1 MAKTV
6 KQKFS
11 VQSNNEN
18 LIAHILLPGS
28 KSISNRALILKEI
41 IAQKTGKTID
51 IKNLS
56 AAEDTQ
62 ILISALAQKQ
72 GSVNIQN
79 AGTCLRFLCAYFAA
93 SEGSDIILTG
103 SDRMKERPIA
113 PLIEA
118 LRNMGANIQYLEEN
132 NCLPIQIKGTK
143 LKGGKVNV
151 SGSLSSQFISA
162 LMLISPLL
170 ETPIQIDMEG
180 ELVSKEYIK
189 LTQTLLEQFGI
200 GCIQTENIDNIQVKE
215 LDPNKI
221 PETYTVEADWSS
233 AAFFYEAAVLA
244 EKADIFFE
252 NLYLNSIQ
260 GDSILAQ
267 WMEGFGIKSF
277 QKETG
282 IAITKTRI
290 SGATPTQLN
299 FINHPDLAPAFIC
312 ATAGAYMPFNAE
324 GISSLQHKESKR
336 ISVLATALKQLHF
349 KVTETE
355 SSLEHDGLAHA
366 FYQNT
371 IIQTHQDHRMVMALA
386 MFAVSQSVIV
396 LNETSSV
403 IKSFPNFW
411 EEAAKIGITVK

>member
-1 MAKTV
+1 MTKTP

-18 LIAHILLPGS
+18 LIANILLPGS

-41 IAQKTGKTID
+41 IAQKTGKNIE

-56 AAEDTQ
+56 TAEDTQ

-72 GSVNIQN
+72 GLINIQN
-79 AGTCLRFLCAYFAA
+79 AGTCLRFLCAFFAA

-118 LRNMGANIQYLEEN
+118 LRILGAQIQYLEKE
-132 NCLPIQIKGTK
+132 NCLPIQIKGAK
-143 LKGGKVNV
+143 LRGGIVKV
-151 SGSLSSQFISA
+151 SGELSSQFISA

-170 ETPIQIDMEG
+170 DTPIRINIEG
-180 ELVSKEYIK
+180 EMVSKEYIK
-189 LTQTLLEQFGI
+189 LTQTMLENFGI
-200 GCIQTENIDNIQVKE
+200 GCESSENGKDIQTEE
-215 LDPNKI
+215 LDPNKT

-260 GDSILAQ
+260 GDAILAQ

-282 IAITKTRI
+282 ISITKTRI
-290 SGATPTQLN
+290 TGSTPTQLN

-312 ATAGAYMPFNAE
+312 ATAGAYMPFIAE
-324 GISSLQHKESKR
+324 GIGSLQHKESKR
-336 ISVLATALKQLHF
+336 ISVLAEALKQLHF

-355 SSLEHDGLAHA
+355 SSLQHDGLAHA

-396 LNETSSV
+396 FNETSSV

-411 EEAAKIGITVK
+411 EEAAKIGITYN